1 LISRAAIGILCGC
14 YCLAFVLT
22 EAPLIASYA
31 FVQGREAEKADDGM
45 AAALRRLESSDPGAD
60 VTAAIGR
67 GDLRFI
73 GIAGYTVT
81 VPGVLNVTGQ
91 PSDKDNERLVARQGV
106 RVLEGTSDD
115 KAALAF
121 QLAAI
126 RYAERYNTL
135 LLQHLKQ
142 NR

>member
-1 LISRAAIGILCGC
+1 VISRAAIRILCGGC
-14 YCLAFVLT
+14 CLAFALI
-22 EAPLIASYA
+22 EAPLIAP
-31 FVQGREAEKADDGM
+31 FVFAQGRAAETADDGM
-45 AAALRRLESSDPGAD
+45 AAALRRLESSDPAAD

-67 GDLRFI
+67 GDLRFL

-81 VPGVLNVTGQ
+81 VPGVLSVTGQ
-91 PSDKDNERLVARQGV
+91 PSDKDNERLVAKHGV
-106 RVLEGTSDD
+106 RTIDGTSDD
-115 KAALAF
+115 KAVLAF

>member
-1 LISRAAIGILCGC
+1 
-14 YCLAFVLT
+14 
-22 EAPLIASYA
+22 
-31 FVQGREAEKADDGM
+31 M
-45 AAALRRLESSDPGAD
+45 AAALKRLENSDPAAD
-60 VTAAIGR
+60 VAAAIGR
-67 GDLRFI
+67 GDLRFL

-81 VPGVLNVTGQ
+81 VPAVLSTTAQ
-91 PSDKDNERLVARQGV
+91 PSDKDNERLVARHGV
-106 RVLEGTSDD
+106 RIIEGTNDD

-142 NR
+142 GG